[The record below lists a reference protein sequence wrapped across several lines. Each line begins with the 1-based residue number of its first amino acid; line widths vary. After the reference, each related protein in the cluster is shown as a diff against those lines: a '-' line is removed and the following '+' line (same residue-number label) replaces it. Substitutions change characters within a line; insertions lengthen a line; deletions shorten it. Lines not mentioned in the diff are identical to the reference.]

1 MAQVFGESIFNDSI
15 QIFGN
20 STISGNA
27 TFTSGVNFIGGPK
40 FTGNVNI
47 TGIATASKF
56 VVTSGSSNQFLKA
69 DGSLDSTTYLTAGTL
84 GGTPDN
90 VGGQVVTR
98 NGFGGFSA
106 GIITSTAI
114 NVSGVVTATTLK
126 VDTIQNLNGVD
137 VTNNI
142 IQVVTSKWDTTSNG
156 SAYITSGSYTYSGAS
171 VSITPKISGS
181 TMIITVNARLGSSY
195 GTYID
200 HNWVIRDNSGNPLS
214 GYTNEQTYI
223 ERLQTGSGT
232 SYLFMQVYHTN
243 VTSAQTYK
251 LYGAQSGGNGIYVF
265 QPVIFTVMEVRV

>member
-1 MAQVFGESIFNDSI
+1 MAKYYGADSYFNGDV
-15 QIFGN
+15 
-20 STISGNA
+20 
-27 TFTSGVNFIGGPK
+27 TFYK
-40 FTGNVNI
+40 DVNI
-47 TGIATASKF
+47 QGNLNYDSLTVKNLT
-56 VVTSGSSNQFLKA
+56 VTEQS
-69 DGSLDSTTYLTAGTL
+69 TL
-84 GGTPDN
+84 G
-90 VGGQVVTR
+90 
-98 NGFGGFSA
+98 
-106 GIITSTAI
+106 ITTTTNLFANQLS
-114 NVSGVVTATTLK
+114 VSGVSTLGITTTTNLFANQLSVSGVITSTTLK
-126 VDTIQNLNGVD
+126 VDTIQNSNGVD
-137 VTNNI
+137 LTNNI
-142 IQVVTSKWDTTSNG
+142 IQVVTSKWDTSAGG